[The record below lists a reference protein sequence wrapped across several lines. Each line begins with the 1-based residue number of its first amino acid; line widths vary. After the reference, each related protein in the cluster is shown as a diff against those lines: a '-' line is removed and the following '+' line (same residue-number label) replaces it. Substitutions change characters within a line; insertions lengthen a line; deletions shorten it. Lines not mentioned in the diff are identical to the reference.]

1 MVENQNELKLGIGDE
16 EAISLKPAVVKI
28 SKVDIIEL
36 GEKKSKKIVFSVVH
50 KDAQDLIQISGV
62 KFERKGKLERAGTW
76 LNLDSKGLIRKG
88 SALAVLLQNQNSKT
102 PEDLIGKEIPTVE
115 DENGYLV
122 FKAY

>member
-1 MVENQNELKLGIGDE
+1 MVETNEELKIPVGTE
-16 EAISLKPAVVKI
+16 EAVKLKPAVVKV
-28 SKVDIIEL
+28 SKVEIREL
-36 GEKKSKKIVFSVVH
+36 GDKKSKKIVFSVVH
-50 KDAQDLIQISGV
+50 KDAPDLIQISAV

-76 LNLDSKGLIRKG
+76 WNLDSKGLIRKG
-88 SALAVLLQNQNSKT
+88 SALAVLLQNQNCKT

>member
-1 MVENQNELKLGIGDE
+1 MVETNEELKIPVGTE
-16 EAISLKPAVVKI
+16 EAVKLKPAIVKV
-28 SKVDIIEL
+28 SKVEIREL